1 VWYVQSK
8 IVAGTGE
15 AVDDSSLPYTLTA
28 AATTN
33 ATLVKA
39 GRGVITALHVINV
52 NAAIRYLRFYDTNKV
67 PTAGAGV
74 PCRKY
79 AIPGSATG
87 AGFVLSP
94 PLPMKFQI
102 GIAFT
107 LTTGVADTD
116 ATALT
121 ANDVVLT
128 LEYV

>member
-1 VWYVQSK
+1 MAFRQVKLVYGGADMEAW
-8 IVAGTGE
+8 GT
-15 AVDDSSLPYTLTA
+15 VPFTLTA

-39 GRGVITALHVINV
+39 APGALLLVHCINT

-67 PTAGAGV
+67 PTAGAGN
-74 PCRKY
+74 PERKY

-87 AGFVLSP
+87 AGFVLQ
-94 PLPMKFQI
+94 PMMPMQFLTGI
-102 GIAFT
+102 GFT

-128 LEYV
+128 LEYL